1 MNRILFDQ
9 FQRTEKFKKI
19 CDNYNHGKSQ
29 LIQGL
34 NEEGLAYL
42 ACNLSDI
49 YDKILILTSSESK
62 SKKHE
67 ENIRAYTRHTSRFQP
82 KEFILY
88 NVDALS
94 KDVEHKRANLLNDIL
109 FKQKNIVTTSIN
121 SIITRVMSKD
131 RFKESIIELNYGKT
145 YDLNELRSSLI
156 KLKYERVDAIEGV
169 GQFSV
174 RGGIIDIFSPSEENP
189 CRIEFFDDEID
200 SIRLF
205 DLKTQRSIKNIK
217 SVKILPC
224 SDILFKKEEFKT
236 ILSQV
241 EDDYKERQGKLS
253 KEAAKNLKNL
263 FLSYQDKL
271 MGGMGIENADLLV
284 PFVKESFTSLLDYFD
299 DEFIL
304 IVDEP
309 ERVFEELN
317 TLKESFRLKF
327 GELFERGEI
336 FSKQSEIYLEEHEL
350 LEEISKRPFLSIN
363 GKEKALKTDTSL
375 HMLFKEAPSYYGRM
389 EDLSRDL
396 NRLKYKGYKVDIIL
410 STYESCKKLHNL
422 LNDYQ
427 CTTTLSR
434 DADIAESGQ
443 VVIVPGDLIKGF
455 EYYDNKILV
464 LTENEVLG
472 STKRKSRKAKRRKG
486 AEIEVFTDLKVGDY
500 VVHEHHGIGQYV
512 GIEKIRV
519 QNIQKDY
526 LCIKYKG
533 DDKLYVPVD
542 QLSLIQKYIGSDTEK
557 PKLNKM
563 GSSEWIKTKERTK
576 AAIENMAG
584 ELIKLYAKRKV
595 TKGYAFSKDTE
606 WQKEFEYKFPFE
618 ETEDQLRCV
627 REIKRDMEKDTCM
640 DRLLCGDVGFGKT
653 EVAMR
658 AAFKAVMDAKQVAML
673 VPTTILAQQHYN
685 NIVDRFRGYPIKI
698 EMLSRFRTPYQQKKI
713 ISDLN
718 KGLIDIVIGTHKLLS
733 KGVKFKD
740 LGLLIID
747 EEQRFGVRHKELIK
761 QLKSNI
767 DVLTLSATPIPRTLH
782 MSMIGVR
789 DMSIISEPPG
799 DRLPIQTYVIEYNE
813 GLIKD
818 AIEKEI
824 SRGGQIYYVHNRV
837 VDIDHTAAKLRKLL
851 PDARIAVA
859 HGQMSERHLE
869 NIMLEFVN
877 KEYDILVCT
886 TIIETGMDIPNVN
899 TLIIENAD
907 YFGLSQLYQL
917 RGRIGRSNKVSF
929 AYLTYEKDKMLS
941 EVAEKRLKAIKE
953 FTEFGSGFKIAMRD
967 LEIRGSGN
975 ILGPEQHGHMLA
987 IGYDLYVKFL
997 NRAIKELQ
1005 GKEVEED
1012 IETSVDLNVDGYI
1025 PSSYIEN
1032 EEQKIEIYKK
1042 IAAAENKNDIFD
1054 ITEEIIDRF
1063 GNIPDQVDNLLK
1075 ISYIKSLCKK
1085 LRIKAITQ
1093 TGKTVN
1099 FEMTENDLSQDII
1112 EFLIKNYYDK
1122 ISFVGTNEPI
1132 IRYKL
1137 ETLEQK
1143 KLLKELEEF
1152 LETLNNF
1159 KADKTAVEE
1168 KNEEI

>member
-109 FKQKNIVTTSIN
+109 FKQKNIVTASIN

-375 HMLFKEAPSYYGRM
+375 HMLFKEAPSYYGR
-389 EDLSRDL
+389 
-396 NRLKYKGYKVDIIL
+396 
-410 STYESCKKLHNL
+410 
-422 LNDYQ
+422 
-427 CTTTLSR
+427 
-434 DADIAESGQ
+434 
-443 VVIVPGDLIKGF
+443 
-455 EYYDNKILV
+455 
-464 LTENEVLG
+464 
-472 STKRKSRKAKRRKG
+472 
-486 AEIEVFTDLKVGDY
+486 
-500 VVHEHHGIGQYV
+500 
-512 GIEKIRV
+512 
-519 QNIQKDY
+519 
-526 LCIKYKG
+526 
-533 DDKLYVPVD
+533 
-542 QLSLIQKYIGSDTEK
+542 
-557 PKLNKM
+557 
-563 GSSEWIKTKERTK
+563 
-576 AAIENMAG
+576 
-584 ELIKLYAKRKV
+584 
-595 TKGYAFSKDTE
+595 
-606 WQKEFEYKFPFE
+606 
-618 ETEDQLRCV
+618 
-627 REIKRDMEKDTCM
+627 
-640 DRLLCGDVGFGKT
+640 
-653 EVAMR
+653 
-658 AAFKAVMDAKQVAML
+658 
-673 VPTTILAQQHYN
+673 
-685 NIVDRFRGYPIKI
+685 
-698 EMLSRFRTPYQQKKI
+698 
-713 ISDLN
+713 
-718 KGLIDIVIGTHKLLS
+718 
-733 KGVKFKD
+733 
-740 LGLLIID
+740 
-747 EEQRFGVRHKELIK
+747 
-761 QLKSNI
+761 
-767 DVLTLSATPIPRTLH
+767 
-782 MSMIGVR
+782 
-789 DMSIISEPPG
+789 
-799 DRLPIQTYVIEYNE
+799 
-813 GLIKD
+813 
-818 AIEKEI
+818 
-824 SRGGQIYYVHNRV
+824 
-837 VDIDHTAAKLRKLL
+837 
-851 PDARIAVA
+851 
-859 HGQMSERHLE
+859 
-869 NIMLEFVN
+869 
-877 KEYDILVCT
+877 
-886 TIIETGMDIPNVN
+886 
-899 TLIIENAD
+899 
-907 YFGLSQLYQL
+907 
-917 RGRIGRSNKVSF
+917 
-929 AYLTYEKDKMLS
+929 
-941 EVAEKRLKAIKE
+941 
-953 FTEFGSGFKIAMRD
+953 
-967 LEIRGSGN
+967 
-975 ILGPEQHGHMLA
+975 
-987 IGYDLYVKFL
+987 
-997 NRAIKELQ
+997 
-1005 GKEVEED
+1005 
-1012 IETSVDLNVDGYI
+1012 
-1025 PSSYIEN
+1025 
-1032 EEQKIEIYKK
+1032 
-1042 IAAAENKNDIFD
+1042 
-1054 ITEEIIDRF
+1054 
-1063 GNIPDQVDNLLK
+1063 
-1075 ISYIKSLCKK
+1075 
-1085 LRIKAITQ
+1085 
-1093 TGKTVN
+1093 
-1099 FEMTENDLSQDII
+1099 
-1112 EFLIKNYYDK
+1112 
-1122 ISFVGTNEPI
+1122 
-1132 IRYKL
+1132 
-1137 ETLEQK
+1137 
-1143 KLLKELEEF
+1143 
-1152 LETLNNF
+1152 
-1159 KADKTAVEE
+1159 
-1168 KNEEI
+1168 